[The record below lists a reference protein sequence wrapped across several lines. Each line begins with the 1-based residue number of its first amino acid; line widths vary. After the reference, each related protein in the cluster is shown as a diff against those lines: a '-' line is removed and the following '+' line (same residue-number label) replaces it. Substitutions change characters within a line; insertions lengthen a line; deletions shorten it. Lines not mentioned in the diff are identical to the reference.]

1 MSHKRL
7 IPTISALAALA
18 FAAGCQHQP
27 PQDKVH
33 GEEFIPQGQ
42 VRSVDEFTRAQAARG
57 ARADA
62 TLVPAH
68 FDGDTLNTLGQQK
81 LDLMLHDGQAADP
94 LVVYLDV
101 PQGTADARRRSI
113 VAYLADRGLNE
124 SQVRLESGPNPNSRS
139 SAADAQ
145 ASLKAIQPE
154 PQAVQPATSAG
165 NPQPSFTSH

>member
-1 MSHKRL
+1 MSHKHL

-18 FAAGCQHQP
+18 LAAGCQHQP
-27 PQDKVH
+27 PQDKQH
-33 GEEFIPQGQ
+33 GDDFAPQGQ
-42 VRSVDEFTRAQAARG
+42 ARSVDQMTYAQAARG

-62 TLVPAH
+62 TLVQSH

-101 PQGTADARRRSI
+101 PQGTVDARRHSV

-124 SQVRLESGPNPNSRS
+124 SQVRLESGPNPNSKS

-145 ASLKAIQPE
+145 AALKAIQPE
-154 PQAVQPATSAG
+154 PQAQQPATSAG